1 MSPSPRKKE
10 EGDTSYNFGHFC
22 DADVFS
28 GAESLRRRTCR
39 TNHRVYRHA
48 SFGKYA
54 SYRLGWR
61 YELPDPPH
69 PKHVTRKQRCARKS
83 ARSRATRP
91 GGEIAKVPTENPEP
105 RGNQGHIQ
113 AHVRTHTRTR
123 EISEGRGLRSPVFS
137 SERTRAN
144 FALVPT
150 AQMADGAIR
159 AELPV
164 GSRRSD
170 GPVGFAGP
178 YGRNLMQAPP
188 RIRGRIRVLLRDL
201 GVAD

>member
-1 MSPSPRKKE
+1 MCQKI
-10 EGDTSYNFGHFC
+10 G
-22 DADVFS
+22 
-28 GAESLRRRTCR
+28 
-39 TNHRVYRHA
+39 
-48 SFGKYA
+48 SFM
-54 SYRLGWR
+54 RN
-61 YELPDPPH
+61 
-69 PKHVTRKQRCARKS
+69 T
-83 ARSRATRP
+83 P
-91 GGEIAKVPTENPEP
+91 GGGIAKVPTENPEP

-150 AQMADGAIR
+150 VQMANGAIR

-164 GSRRSD
+164 ESRRSD

-188 RIRGRIRVLLRDL
+188 RIRVGSEFFCGTSGLPIRAFRACGCCWPMPRTSPRTPLPRVRSSLWPWQYAADAFLLVHTVLSLDASRGHF

>member
-1 MSPSPRKKE
+1 M
-10 EGDTSYNFGHFC
+10 
-22 DADVFS
+22 
-28 GAESLRRRTCR
+28 
-39 TNHRVYRHA
+39 
-48 SFGKYA
+48 
-54 SYRLGWR
+54 
-61 YELPDPPH
+61 
-69 PKHVTRKQRCARKS
+69 
-83 ARSRATRP
+83 
-91 GGEIAKVPTENPEP
+91 
-105 RGNQGHIQ
+105 
-113 AHVRTHTRTR
+113 RTHTRTR

-159 AELPV
+159 AEFPV

-188 RIRGRIRVLLRDL
+188 RIRGRNASSFAGPRGCRLGRSGPVGAAGLCPEGPRTPPPRARSSLWPWQYATDALLLVHTVLLQHSL
-201 GVAD
+201 EMPIAPVKCPGP

>member
-1 MSPSPRKKE
+1 M
-10 EGDTSYNFGHFC
+10 
-22 DADVFS
+22 
-28 GAESLRRRTCR
+28 
-39 TNHRVYRHA
+39 
-48 SFGKYA
+48 
-54 SYRLGWR
+54 
-61 YELPDPPH
+61 
-69 PKHVTRKQRCARKS
+69 
-83 ARSRATRP
+83 
-91 GGEIAKVPTENPEP
+91 
-105 RGNQGHIQ
+105 
-113 AHVRTHTRTR
+113 RTHTRTR
-123 EISEGRGLRSPVFS
+123 EISEGRGLRSPVFRQ
-137 SERTRAN
+137 SERSRAN

>member
-1 MSPSPRKKE
+1 M
-10 EGDTSYNFGHFC
+10 
-22 DADVFS
+22 
-28 GAESLRRRTCR
+28 
-39 TNHRVYRHA
+39 
-48 SFGKYA
+48 
-54 SYRLGWR
+54 
-61 YELPDPPH
+61 
-69 PKHVTRKQRCARKS
+69 
-83 ARSRATRP
+83 
-91 GGEIAKVPTENPEP
+91 
-105 RGNQGHIQ
+105 
-113 AHVRTHTRTR
+113 RTHTRTR

-150 AQMADGAIR
+150 AQMANGAIR

-164 GSRRSD
+164 ESRRSD